1 MTTYFVTGATGF
13 IGKRLVARL
22 LRRPET
28 SAVYTLVRETSRG
41 RLATL
46 AQDWAG
52 ADKLHP
58 VVGDLA
64 EPRLGVDPAELP
76 HLDHVVHL
84 GAIYDLTADEEANRR
99 ANVEGTRHLLAFAL
113 AAEAG
118 LVHHV
123 SSIAVAGDHAG
134 RFTEADFDLGQH
146 FGSPYH
152 ATKFQAEKLVREQ
165 SLPFRVYRPSAVVGD
180 SRTGEMDKVDGPYY
194 FLPAISRLAALPRRI
209 PLAAPDLGATNLVPV
224 DYVVDAME
232 HLMHRDAPSGA
243 TYHLAAAHPQS
254 LNSVYNAFAR
264 AAGGPTI
271 RAVLPARPSGVVRRV
286 GSRVAKAAAA
296 GRRPGARRP
305 GRAGRRPRRA
315 RHPARSAAAPDHG
328 RRLRHRAHDDGVVRQ
343 RHRTPRPAGLRGAAL
358 PVLAGPPRPR
368 PRPPHPR
375 AGRAHGADHR
385 LVVRDRPGVG
395 ARRGPQGREGD
406 PRGPPRRELEEVRA
420 EITAAGGLAAAY
432 PCDLTDGDAVDALVK
447 DVLGEHGAVD
457 MLVNNAGRSIRRS
470 VALSTER
477 FHDYERTMAINYF
490 GPVRLILGLLPSM
503 AERRFGHVVNVTT
516 LGLQTDT
523 PRFSAYLA
531 SKAALEEFG
540 LTAGRETLSDGIT
553 FTSVRMPL
561 VRTPMIAPT
570 GYRGLPAS
578 SPERAAALVVKALE
592 ERPEILSLPEG
603 RAAELATLVDAAA
616 RPLRRAPR
624 LPGDAGVRAGGARP
638 APPAR
643 AGVRRGGG
651 DPPDVASSCL
661 IAANSAKTLAP
672 ASDGTSTLARVPFIG
687 TGQ

>member
-28 SAVYTLVRETSRG
+28 SAVYALVRETSRE
-41 RLATL
+41 RLTAL
-46 AQDWAG
+46 AAAWPG
-52 ADKLHP
+52 AEKLHP

-64 EPRLGVDPAELP
+64 EPRLGTDAAELP

-99 ANVEGTRHLLAFAL
+99 ANVDGTRHLLAFA
-113 AAEAG
+113 AAAGAG

-134 RFTEADFDLGQH
+134 RFTEDDFDLGQH
-146 FGSPYH
+146 FPSPYH

-180 SRTGEMDKVDGPYY
+180 SRTGEMDKVDGPYF
-194 FLPAISRLAALPRRI
+194 FLPAISRLAALPARL

-224 DYVVDAME
+224 DYVVEALAF
-232 HLMHRDAPSGA
+232 LMHRDAPSGA
-243 TYHLAAAHPQS
+243 TYHLAAARPQS

-264 AAGGPTI
+264 AAGGPRV
-271 RAVLPARPSGVVRRV
+271 RAELPGVVRRV
-286 GSRVAKAAAA
+286 GTRLAHAAANGVDRVPGGRATRAAVLDELGVPLDVLPHLSMDVVFDTARTTTALFGSGIELPELRDYAAPLYRYWQAHLDPDRARRRHGLA
-296 GRRPGARRP
+296 GRTVLITGASSGIGRASALAVARKGAKVILVARRE
-305 GRAGRRPRRA
+305 
-315 RHPARSAAAPDHG
+315 SE
-328 RRLRHRAHDDGVVRQ
+328 
-343 RHRTPRPAGLRGAAL
+343 
-358 PVLAGPPRPR
+358 LAE
-368 PRPPHPR
+368 
-375 AGRAHGADHR
+375 
-385 LVVRDRPGVG
+385 VRD
-395 ARRGPQGREGD
+395 
-406 PRGPPRRELEEVRA
+406 
-420 EITAAGGLAAAY
+420 EITAAGGVAAAY

-477 FHDYERTMAINYF
+477 FHDFERTMAINYF
-490 GPVRLILGLLPSM
+490 GPVRLILGFLPSM
-503 AERRFGHVVNVTT
+503 ARRRFGHVVNVTT
-516 LGLQTDT
+516 QGLQTDT

-570 GYRGLPAS
+570 GYRGIPSS

-603 RAAELATLVDAAA
+603 RAAELATLT
-616 RPLRRAPR
+616 APR
-624 LPGDAGVRAGGARP
+624 VARFAAHLAYSAMRESAPEARGLPRRP
-638 APPAR
+638 APAAVAAAITRLIWRRR
-643 AGVRRGGG
+643 A
-651 DPPDVASSCL
+651 
-661 IAANSAKTLAP
+661 
-672 ASDGTSTLARVPFIG
+672 
-687 TGQ
+687 

>member
-28 SAVYTLVRETSRG
+28 TAVHALVRETSRD
-41 RLATL
+41 RLAAL

-64 EPRLGVDPAELP
+64 EPRLGVDPAGLGP
-76 HLDHVVHL
+76 LDHVVHL
-84 GAIYDLTADEEANRR
+84 GAVYDLTADEDANRR
-99 ANVEGTRHLLAFAL
+99 ANVEGTRHLLAFA
-113 AAEAG
+113 AAAGAG

-165 SLPFRVYRPSAVVGD
+165 PLPYRVYRPSAVVGD
-180 SRTGEMDKVDGPYY
+180 SRTGEMDKIDGPYF
-194 FLPAISRLAALPRRI
+194 FLPAISRLAALPRRL

-224 DYVVDAME
+224 DYVVEAME
-232 HLMHRDAPSGA
+232 FLMHRDAPAGA
-243 TYHLAAAHPQS
+243 TYHLAAARPQS

-264 AAGGPTI
+264 VAGGPAV

-286 GSRVAKAAAA
+286 GTRLAHAAASGIDRVPGGRATRAAVLEELGVPLAVLPHLSMDVVFDTARTTTALFGSGVELPQLRDYAAPLYRYWETHLDPDRARRKHGLA
-296 GRRPGARRP
+296 GRTVLITGASSGIGRASALAVARKGAKVILVARR
-305 GRAGRRPRRA
+305 A
-315 RHPARSAAAPDHG
+315 SELDE
-328 RRLRHRAHDDGVVRQ
+328 
-343 RHRTPRPAGLRGAAL
+343 
-358 PVLAGPPRPR
+358 
-368 PRPPHPR
+368 
-375 AGRAHGADHR
+375 
-385 LVVRDRPGVG
+385 VRD
-395 ARRGPQGREGD
+395 
-406 PRGPPRRELEEVRA
+406 
-420 EITAAGGLAAAY
+420 EITAAGGTAAAY

-470 VALSTER
+470 VSLSTER

-490 GPVRLILGLLPSM
+490 GPVRLILGFLPSM
-503 AERRFGHVVNVTT
+503 AQRRFGHVVNVTT
-516 LGLQTDT
+516 MGLQTDT

-570 GYRGLPAS
+570 GYRGIPSS
-578 SPERAAALVVKALE
+578 SPERAAELVVKALE

-603 RAAELATLVDAAA
+603 RAAELATLT
-616 RPLRRAPR
+616 APR
-624 LPGDAGVRAGGARP
+624 VARFAAHLAYRAMRESAPEARGRDGRP
-638 APPAR
+638 APASVAAAITR
-643 AGVRRGGG
+643 LIWRHRG
-651 DPPDVASSCL
+651 
-661 IAANSAKTLAP
+661 
-672 ASDGTSTLARVPFIG
+672 
-687 TGQ
+687 